1 MSRIGAELYDHDG
14 YPSLAEIVGTI
25 TPPMFLALRVCE
37 CGRVGEYAHTRCG
50 RDARHNM
57 RAACPAIT
65 VQYAVD
71 ERRPED
77 YA

>member
-50 RDARHNM
+50 RDATLTSFTM
-57 RAACPAIT
+57 RSSPA
-65 VQYAVD
+65 
-71 ERRPED
+71 RP
-77 YA
+77 ATP